1 MNVDPEYKKCTA
13 GSSRGTWYINIM
25 SVLSLLMLKQSGGAR
40 YIMRNLNL
48 QRSLTYIGY
57 TVHYALHGG
66 GAGEK
71 GRGSGRTWELYILF
85 LEYISID
92 EQRSDGTFV
101 FHLGIILLCP
111 VNSHFFHLGIN
122 YSVVWS
128 KFITIFWCLVSPG
141 SPLVSFLWF
150 QGPASPR
157 RVQWSSWLKRT
168 WRRYLYTIKKM

>member
-1 MNVDPEYKKCTA
+1 
-13 GSSRGTWYINIM
+13 M

-85 LEYISID
+85 LVYISID